1 MQAAGEHLGWTV
13 TIEHT
18 ANPRIE
24 MEQHY
29 YNARNTGLLGLGLQ
43 PRLLNEELI
52 DTMLLR
58 IKDHEDRIDPATLV
72 QNVRWAPRR
81 SNRHPPDAAGPGDRA

>member
-1 MQAAGEHLGWTV
+1 
-13 TIEHT
+13 
-18 ANPRIE
+18 

-29 YNARNTGLLGLGLQ
+29 YNPRHTGLLGLGLQ

-52 DTMLLR
+52 DTMLAR

-72 QNVRWAPRR
+72 QNVRWAPRTLEP
-81 SNRHPPDAAGPGDRA
+81 SHV